1 MDLIENVGY
10 EIVYADPPWP
20 KKKGGIRKSRP
31 NQSRELDYRTISL
44 EEIKELLSLVK
55 TADVHNFFVWTVD
68 EFLYDTEKMMKG
80 IGYKL
85 HARIIW
91 DKENGVAPAF
101 TIRYAH
107 EYLLW
112 FYKPGKMLKP
122 CNEMRGKYTTVLREK
137 STKHSKKP
145 QVAYEMLEKM
155 FPETRRLEMFARNTR
170 KGWDSFGDEV
180 EKMKGDWMSRNEL

>member
-1 MDLIENVGY
+1 MIL
-10 EIVYADPPWP
+10 
-20 KKKGGIRKSRP
+20 
-31 NQSRELDYRTISL
+31 
-44 EEIKELLSLVK
+44 
-55 TADVHNFFVWTVD
+55 
-68 EFLYDTEKMMKG
+68 EKMMKG

-155 FPETRRLEMFARNTR
+155 VPETRRLEMFARNTR

-180 EKMKGDWMSRNEL
+180 EKMKGG